1 MDYAKARE
9 LDSCG
14 ADLQIMLASALVDKE
29 CDAGGAESGYL
40 LSKSVKIIIYA
51 VQDNRTWS

>member
-1 MDYAKARE
+1 MHNGPTQSWPLLMRPFAGRSDVQNAR
-9 LDSCG
+9 
-14 ADLQIMLASALVDKE
+14 
-29 CDAGGAESGYL
+29 GAESGYL